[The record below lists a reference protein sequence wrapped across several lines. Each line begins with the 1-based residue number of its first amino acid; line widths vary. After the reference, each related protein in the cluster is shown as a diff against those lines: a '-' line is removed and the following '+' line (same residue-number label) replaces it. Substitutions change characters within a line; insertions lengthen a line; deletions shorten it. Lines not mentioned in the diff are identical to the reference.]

1 LIENKKD
8 DKLKISDDLIDKICS
23 YHHTTSQRKIC
34 DSDMLFVETYVCI
47 LENLS
52 ISRFGN

>member
-1 LIENKKD
+1 LAGNKKD
-8 DKLKISDDLIDKICS
+8 DKVKISDDLIDKICS

-34 DSDMLFVETYVCI
+34 DSDMLFVQTDACI

-52 ISRFGN
+52 ISIFGN